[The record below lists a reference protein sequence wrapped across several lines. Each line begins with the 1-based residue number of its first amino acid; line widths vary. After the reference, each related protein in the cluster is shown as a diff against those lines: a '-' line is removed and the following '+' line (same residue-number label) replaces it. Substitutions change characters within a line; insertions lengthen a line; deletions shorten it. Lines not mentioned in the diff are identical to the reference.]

1 MSSFLLKNKET
12 IIQGL
17 QVVMIGGIIYYVY
30 KNINKLKKD
39 VKSNRQLISSHDIM
53 LSEQNDL
60 VIKINESL
68 DMLQQNQQIIIR
80 NSITNGKTEK
90 YDNSEKSVEN
100 IKYETSNI
108 SHEVIKNNFSDIKY
122 PNTIYETSNTQKDLN
137 DEIAE
142 ELREL
147 EIELLDKE
155 IIDLEKVEPKV
166 EEVVHKVEKVEPKV
180 EEVVHKVEKVE
191 PKVEEVEPKVE
202 EVKPKV
208 EEVEPKVEEK
218 IEVILS
224 EEEEIEIKR
233 EEKVDV
239 KTIPLVSVSFPKVNK
254 EIPLNTDRFEEV
266 LD

>member
-68 DMLQQNQQIIIR
+68 DMLQNNQQIIIR
-80 NSITNGKTEK
+80 NSITNNKTEK

-108 SHEVIKNNFSDIKY
+108 SHEVIKNDFSDIKY
-122 PNTIYETSNTQKDLN
+122 PNTIYEESNTQKDLN

-147 EIELLDKE
+147 ELELLDEE
-155 IIDLEKVEPKV
+155 IIG
-166 EEVVHKVEKVEPKV
+166 
-180 EEVVHKVEKVE
+180 
-191 PKVEEVEPKVE
+191 
-202 EVKPKV
+202 
-208 EEVEPKVEEK
+208 
-218 IEVILS
+218 S
-224 EEEEIEIKR
+224 Y
-233 EEKVDV
+233 
-239 KTIPLVSVSFPKVNK
+239 S
-254 EIPLNTDRFEEV
+254 
-266 LD
+266 